1 MLGSWCAEKYKSVM
15 DERLNEMGV
24 SPLGAR
30 KPHQGETSLGQEMS
44 PEFSSRVRQFAA
56 WAAIVLLMAVPAG
69 ILFAPRTRSIDW
81 IVGWAVV
88 SIWAGLYAVP
98 LAIHAFP
105 EQYKPSFAV
114 AIAVLA
120 LVNLL
125 FSLSAIVFPG
135 FAS

>member
-1 MLGSWCAEKYKSVM
+1 
-15 DERLNEMGV
+15 MGG

-30 KPHQGETSLGQEMS
+30 KPDQDETSLGQMS
-44 PEFSSRVRQFAA
+44 SEFSSRGRQFAA
-56 WAAIVLLMAVPAG
+56 WAVIVLLMAVPPG

-81 IVGWAVV
+81 VVWWVVV
-88 SIWAGLYAVP
+88 SIWAGLCAVP

-105 EQYKPSFAV
+105 ERYKPSFAV

-125 FSLSAIVFPG
+125 FSLIAIVVPG
-135 FAS
+135 SAS